1 MIDFIDVSIH
11 FTGEDLFNSSSF
23 KINTGERIALVGAN
37 GSGKS
42 TILKLIVGWEEPTSG
57 KLYRQ
62 KNISIGYLPQEF
74 KNDSRSSLFTEVRS
88 SLKEIIQVEEEEK
101 HLHYI
106 LDDPSSNEN
115 NKEESIN
122 KLGELD
128 HKKYDLNYYSIDS
141 NIEKV
146 LEGLGFPKDEFDKPT
161 NQFSGGWQMRVEL
174 AKILLGNHDIILL
187 DEPTN
192 HLDIDSLQWLIDFLL
207 NYSGALLLVS
217 HDRYFINKLTGKT
230 LEIFNKKLT
239 FFNGNY
245 DSYLKLK
252 EERDRQLVANF
263 LNQEKKIKQ
272 TERFIER
279 FRYKN
284 TKAKQVQ
291 SRIKQLD
298 KIEKIQLPE
307 FEKQINVKFPEPP
320 RSGAIPVDI
329 FELKKS
335 YGNNLV
341 FEDLELSIK
350 RGDKIA
356 FVGPNGAGKT
366 TLAKIIAQKIGF
378 DSGEINYGH
387 NTIIS
392 YYAQEA
398 AEELNGELDVLDTMI
413 QNSTESTPGKLR
425 TILGSFLFNEDDVFK
440 KIKVLSG
447 GEKSRVALAKIL
459 LTKANLIVLDEPT
472 NHLDLNSKRV
482 LQNALINFTGSL
494 IIVSH
499 DVDFIRPI
507 VNRVLELR
515 INNVKLFT
523 GGINYYLTKRNE
535 IIENETD
542 INSINKDSKTL
553 SKKEQKKF
561 EAEQRQK
568 RFEATKFLK
577 SNVDELE
584 KNIEKLES
592 IKGELESEL
601 TTSEVFSNPTLAAE
615 KNKKYEEIKNKLEEI
630 YHQWSQ
636 ASEELEKI
644 ENSFK

>member
-23 KINTGERIALVGAN
+23 RINTGERIALVGAN
-37 GSGKS
+37 GTGKS

-57 KLYRQ
+57 KLSRQ

-74 KNDSRSSLFTEVRS
+74 TNDSRSSLFTEVRS
-88 SLKEIIQVEEEEK
+88 SLKEIIQVEEDEK

-106 LDDPSSNEN
+106 LDDPNSDEN
-115 NKEESIN
+115 NKAEAIH
-122 KLGELD
+122 KLGDLD

-146 LEGLGFPKDEFDKPT
+146 LEGLGFSKDEFNKPA
-161 NQFSGGWQMRVEL
+161 NQFSGGWQMRIEL

-207 NYSGALLLVS
+207 NFSGALLLVS

-245 DSYLKLK
+245 DAYLKLK
-252 EERDRQLVANF
+252 EERDNQLVANF

-291 SRIKQLD
+291 SRIKQLN
-298 KIEKIQLPE
+298 KLEKIQLPE
-307 FEKQINVKFPEPP
+307 FEKQISVKFPEPA
-320 RSGAIPVDI
+320 RSGSIPVDI
-329 FELKKS
+329 LGLKKS
-335 YGNNLV
+335 FGNNIV
-341 FEDLELSIK
+341 FENLELSIK
-350 RGDKIA
+350 RGDKLA

-366 TLAKIIAQKIGF
+366 TLAKIIAQKIGI
-378 DSGEINYGH
+378 DSGEINYGY

-413 QNSTESTPGKLR
+413 QNSTESTPQQLR
-425 TILGSFLFNEDDVFK
+425 TILGSFLFNEDEVFK

-472 NHLDLNSKRV
+472 NHLDLNSKKV

-507 VNRVLELR
+507 VSRVLELR

-523 GGINYYLTKRNE
+523 GGIDYYLTKRNE
-535 IIENETD
+535 IIESEQYKQTTVKE
-542 INSINKDSKTL
+542 NSGIT
-553 SKKEQKKF
+553 KKEQRKLEAELRQKKF
-561 EAEQRQK
+561 EA
-568 RFEATKFLK
+568 TKDLK

-592 IKGELESEL
+592 IKEELESEL
-601 TTSEVFSNPTLAAE
+601 TTTVVFSNPMLAAE
-615 KNKKYEEIKNKLEEI
+615 KNKKYEEIKNRLEEI
-630 YHQWSQ
+630 YHQWSHT
-636 ASEELEKI
+636 SEELEKI